1 MVPLHAL
8 TYHLSHC
15 RNSTMT
21 KGQPSKMALKR
32 KNPTATG
39 NRCEDASVKQ
49 HSRSATL
56 PKRQDTCQGPRPVAT
71 GNSSSG
77 NGSVL
82 TPVEHK
88 TYSNDPAQVRQW
100 AASSA
105 TGFAP
110 FEEHGMQQQYSASL
124 ATDSLMTR
132 TESQIPGSFP
142 MSRSNV
148 SPFSVPS
155 SQVFD
160 AGLRT
165 DYNEMCLPSTGT
177 PIDGL
182 PPVLNLQQP
191 CLNGDLNYSGSQYPE
206 AAWSYP
212 TPVAEDMM
220 YSSSAAMPNTFIE
233 AWPQTACPSGQDLTN
248 TGFPSTSNPM
258 SWSPLSAVDPSVSSS
273 LSQSSY
279 IGPQPDTPL
288 SQAFHDGTWSSDL
301 QGNMDPERGAFH
313 GFTIGE
319 SQMTPPVEFN
329 ERHPDGLRWVC
340 ELQFGDL

>member
-1 MVPLHAL
+1 MVPLHIL
-8 TYHLSHC
+8 TYHLSLC

-39 NRCEDASVKQ
+39 SRCEDASVKQ
-49 HSRSATL
+49 CSRSATL
-56 PKRQDTCQGPRPVAT
+56 PKRQETFQGQRPVET
-71 GNSSSG
+71 GNSSR

-82 TPVEHK
+82 SPVEHK

-110 FEEHGMQQQYSASL
+110 FEETALQQQYSTSL
-124 ATDSLMTR
+124 TTDSLMAR

-160 AGLRT
+160 AGLRS
-165 DYNEMCLPSTGT
+165 DYNEMCVPSTGNSM
-177 PIDGL
+177 DGL
-182 PPVLNLQQP
+182 PTVLNLQQP

-212 TPVAEDMM
+212 TPVAEDM
-220 YSSSAAMPNTFIE
+220 YSNSAAMPNTFVD
-233 AWPQTACPSGQDLTN
+233 AWPQTACPSGQELAN
-248 TGFPSTSNPM
+248 TGFPSASNPM

-301 QGNMDPERGAFH
+301 QGNIDPERGAFH

-319 SQMTPPVEFN
+319 SQIPPPVEFN
-329 ERHPDGLRWVC
+329 DRHSDGLRWVY
-340 ELQFGDL
+340 D